1 MCKKIVLIFFISIL
15 ILASVYGL
23 AFAVNL
29 DELQSKKDELQSQIS
44 ESNEQIEQIQIEITE
59 NLEQLNSINE
69 KIYSYENEISILS
82 IELEKIE
89 KEITETE
96 EKLEIVEENYKTQ
109 MEAFQSRVVAV
120 YKSGDIMYLDVLLNS
135 SSISEF
141 ISNYYLIGEIAKY
154 DNKLLENIENK
165 KIQIENIKKILEEKQ
180 NNIKS
185 VKKNKEET
193 TIALEN
199 AKVIRNS
206 YINKLTEQ
214 EKETQ
219 TKIDQAQAELNSI
232 ESQIVML
239 TTGNIGED
247 YVGGEFAWPAPGYT
261 TITSPFGMRLHP
273 VLKVYRLHTGTDIA
287 TPTGAPI
294 VAANSGVVIKSM
306 YTSGYGNMVM
316 ISHGGGVSTVYA
328 HGSEIIAKTGQLVER
343 GEVIMK
349 AGSTGWST
357 GPHLHFEIRI
367 NGQYIDPLPYITKQ
381 STITKNQTNN
391 GGEN

>member
-1 MCKKIVLIFFISIL
+1 MNKKIVLTIFISALFL
-15 ILASVYGL
+15 ISICGL
-23 AFAVNL
+23 VLAVNL
-29 DELQSKKDELQSQIS
+29 EDLQTKKDELQGQIN
-44 ESNEQIEQIQIEITE
+44 EANEQIEEIQIELTE
-59 NLEQLNSINE
+59 NLEQLNKLNE
-69 KIYSYENEISILS
+69 KIYTYESEIEILAQD
-82 IELEKIE
+82 LAQVEKDIKEVE
-89 KEITETE
+89 KR
-96 EKLEIVEENYKTQ
+96 LSIVEENYRLQK
-109 MEAFQSRVVAV
+109 EAFETRMVAL
-120 YKSGDIMYLDVLLNS
+120 YETGDIVYLDVLLNS
-135 SSISEF
+135 SSVSEF

-154 DNKLLENIENK
+154 DTQLLENIENQ
-165 KIQIENIKKILEEKQ
+165 KIQIENIKKTLEEKQ
-180 NNIKS
+180 TNIKT
-185 VKKNKEET
+185 VKKNKEKT

-214 EKETQ
+214 EKQTQ
-219 TKIDQAQAELNSI
+219 AKIDEAQAELNSI

-328 HGSEIIAKTGQLVER
+328 HGSEIIAETGQLVER

-367 NGQYIDPLPYITKQ
+367 NGQYVDPLPYITKK
-381 STITKNQTNN
+381 SSISNNQIED